1 MSDTTYFSSAEDIS
15 KSNYIAQNHLKQ
27 FTVRYE
33 VMSLLEFYESNSKP
47 EMWQIVHATHK
58 NCSVLYVS
66 FLGLLKIAT
75 VRLG

>member
-1 MSDTTYFSSAEDIS
+1 MSGTTYFSSAEDIS
-15 KSNYIAQNHLKQ
+15 KRYYIAQNHLKQ

-47 EMWQIVHATHK
+47 EMWQIRQTTQK
-58 NCSVLYVS
+58 NCSVLVS

-75 VRLG
+75 GRLG